1 MPGKRIII
9 EGTNIPCK
17 TIQRINNKSKNSIF
31 IISTGFVDKKK
42 KHTSMKSDEIEDLK
56 VKIKE
61 FIERELKWT
70 IDYDIIFNER
80 ICKFFVNKTNMNEL
94 VGSIIPTKC
103 FSIQFT
109 EKYVCHF
116 NINKYIE
123 IVYEDEVEETKE
135 KVQSVPNPSDFPIF
149 GSPPVRQPANPSD
162 FPIFGSS
169 PVRQPANPSDFPIF
183 GSSPVRHPYPNYG
196 SLTFEQPIT
205 PPKSPTRDSCN
216 SSVNIGNAFM
226 HAIFQE
232 RVTDGEET
240 DGEEKSTNEDE
251 SNEKYQLLHSQE
263 YVEGI
268 LTVLQKTKKGG
279 ISKDKIIH
287 QKDEIILQQESELKE
302 VKSKGIVKDKTIQR
316 QETEITELK
325 IKQQKILFRMK
336 HYLELL
342 QYKKLQKKKP
352 IEQLEK
358 INYFREY
365 SSHYKSH
372 FVDLSKDYSNIYWY
386 TKY

>member
-135 KVQSVPNPSDFPIF
+135 KVQSVP
-149 GSPPVRQPANPSD
+149 NPSD